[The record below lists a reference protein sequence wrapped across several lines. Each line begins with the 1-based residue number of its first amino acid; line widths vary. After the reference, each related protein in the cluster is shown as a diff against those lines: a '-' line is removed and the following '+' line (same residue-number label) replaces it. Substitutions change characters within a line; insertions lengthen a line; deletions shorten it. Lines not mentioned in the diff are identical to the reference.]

1 MRLGHLP
8 LLGLFLLPA
17 LTPVLAPAAW
27 AADPAAATACSAQL
41 STDGQLLFAKVSP
54 RMTPTSDIRGELTE
68 VARPLVMDGSMSRAT
83 ARAAA
88 EAAGECLKLLK

>member
-1 MRLGHLP
+1 MHLGHLP

-17 LTPVLAPAAW
+17 IAPAPAW
-27 AADPAAATACSAQL
+27 AADPAAASACSTQL
-41 STDGQLLFAKVSP
+41 STDGRLFYAKLSAT
-54 RMTPTSDIRGELTE
+54 MTPATDIREQLTE
-68 VARPLVMDGSMSRAT
+68 VARPLVMDGSMSRAS

>member
-8 LLGLFLLPA
+8 LLGLLLLPA
-17 LTPVLAPAAW
+17 IAPALAW
-27 AADPAAATACSAQL
+27 AADPAAASACSTQL
-41 STDGQLLFAKVSP
+41 STDGRLFYAKVSA
-54 RMTPTSDIRGELTE
+54 RMTPATDIREELTE
-68 VARPLVMDGSMSRAT
+68 VARPLVMDGSMSRAN